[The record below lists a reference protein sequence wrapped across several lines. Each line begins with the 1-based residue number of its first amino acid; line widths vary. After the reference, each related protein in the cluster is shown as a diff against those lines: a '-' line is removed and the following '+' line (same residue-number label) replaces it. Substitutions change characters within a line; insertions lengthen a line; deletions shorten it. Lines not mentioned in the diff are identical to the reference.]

1 MKTEEIK
8 KAAREYTKSLEIGD
22 CLMLQFGELEKYA
35 KRDFVAGAKFA
46 NKIWQEKTR
55 WIPVEERLPKMKKEP
70 YYVLLKWEEANDE
83 DIDVVYIFGQ
93 REIDYMLWVK
103 CKYWKEIE

>member
-1 MKTEEIK
+1 MTTEEIK
-8 KAAREYTKSLEIGD
+8 KAAREYTKSLEIGN

-55 WIPVEERLPKMKKEP
+55 WIPVEEKLPELREYP
-70 YYVLLKWEEANDE
+70 YWVVAKNDKGDDYVIVNIRNEGFFEYLKS
-83 DIDVVYIFGQ
+83 YFTH
-93 REIDYMLWVK
+93 
-103 CKYWKEIE
+103 WKEIEL

>member
-1 MKTEEIK
+1 MTTEEIK
-8 KAAREYTKSLEIGD
+8 KAAREYTKSLEIGN

-55 WIPVEERLPKMKKEP
+55 WIPVEERLPELRENPFWVVVKNDKGDD
-70 YYVLLKWEEANDE
+70 YVIVNIRNEGFLS
-83 DIDVVYIFGQ
+83 I
-93 REIDYMLWVK
+93 
-103 CKYWKEIE
+103 